1 MKDETVALI
10 PGSLQIRTQP
20 QQCAVVKA
28 FPTVLPIDLS
38 TLLEHATFGN
48 SNVLAADMLLLRS
61 LHNLRQA
68 NLESTRDDIL
78 HPPVHITNKITNSQ
92 NFTDS
97 NLTKVQFLFKQ
108 GPGCWKCLQRLQNS
122 THHCTAH
129 CTRKCKTWC
138 SGRFRSWLMTFD
150 CTFDAFEPCSLCVVT
165 DILTSFWN
173 TRPCQVPSANTAKRP
188 ALAYEPQV
196 IAPKAR
202 KEDLSLAR
210 CF

>member
-10 PGSLQIRTQP
+10 PGSLQIRAQP
-20 QQCAVVKA
+20 QQCAVVEA

-78 HPPVHITNKITNSQ
+78 HPPVHTTNKITNSQ

-138 SGRFRSWLMTFD
+138 SGRFRSWHL
-150 CTFDAFEPCSLCVVT
+150 
-165 DILTSFWN
+165 I
-173 TRPCQVPSANTAKRP
+173 
-188 ALAYEPQV
+188 ALST
-196 IAPKAR
+196 
-202 KEDLSLAR
+202 LSSLAVFVLWLTYWHR
-210 CF
+210 FEIHVRVKCQAQILRSVQPSRTSHRWSPQRPEKRI

>member
-10 PGSLQIRTQP
+10 LGSLQIRAQP

-78 HPPVHITNKITNSQ
+78 HPPVHTTNKNPKISQ
-92 NFTDS
+92 IQISRRCNFFSSKDQDAENAS
-97 NLTKVQFLFKQ
+97 K
-108 GPGCWKCLQRLQNS
+108 GLQNS

-138 SGRFRSWLMTFD
+138 SGRFRSWHLIALST
-150 CTFDAFEPCSLCVVT
+150 AFEPCSLCVVT